1 MADAQIRG
9 VIAAVLT
16 PRNVNETV
24 DTAAMRRIIEFLMQH
39 GIFSYTVN
47 GATGEFC
54 LTRPEQLRATLSVI
68 RSVAGERATI
78 LCGVGAAGIAQA
90 IELSHVA
97 EDEGAAALL
106 LPMPY
111 FFPYEQDDLE
121 VFCHAVAERVRLPI
135 LLYNLPKFTTA
146 LHEETVCRLIRDVP
160 NIIGIK
166 DSGGSLNILR
176 SLKNQNIE
184 ACRIVGHDGV
194 LAQALAEDVC
204 DGVISGIGGVF
215 PEIIQALFA
224 NRDNRTSSEFRL
236 AEDLIEELVM
246 ELGKFP
252 APWALKWLAEA
263 RGLMYA
269 EFAQPVSPRRA
280 QESRRLMGLFPKWK
294 AQIDSSIL
302 VPDLSRIVH

>member
-1 MADAQIRG
+1 MAEAQIEG

-16 PRNVNETV
+16 PRNV
-24 DTAAMRRIIEFLMQH
+24 DDALDAAAMTRLIEFLMQH
-39 GIFSYTVN
+39 RIFSFAVN

-54 LTRPEQLRATLSVI
+54 LTRPDQLRAALSTV
-68 RSVAGERATI
+68 RSVAGGHATI
-78 LCGVGAAGIAQA
+78 LCGVGAAGIAQT
-90 IELSHVA
+90 IELSHIA

-121 VFCHAVAERVRLPI
+121 VFCRAVAESVKLPI

-146 LHEETVCRLIRDVP
+146 LREETVCRLIRDVP

-166 DSGGSLNILR
+166 DSSGSLNILR
-176 SLKNQNIE
+176 SLKNQNIK
-184 ACRIVGHDGV
+184 ACRIVGHDRV

-204 DGVISGIGGVF
+204 DGVISGIGGVV
-215 PEIIQALFA
+215 PEVIQALFA

-236 AEDLIEELVM
+236 AEELIEELIL
-246 ELGKFP
+246 ELDKFP

-263 RGLMYA
+263 RGLMSA

-280 QESRRLMGLFPKWK
+280 KESRRLMEQFPKWK
-294 AQIDSSIL
+294 ARIDSSIL
-302 VPDLSRIVH
+302 VPDCSRIGN